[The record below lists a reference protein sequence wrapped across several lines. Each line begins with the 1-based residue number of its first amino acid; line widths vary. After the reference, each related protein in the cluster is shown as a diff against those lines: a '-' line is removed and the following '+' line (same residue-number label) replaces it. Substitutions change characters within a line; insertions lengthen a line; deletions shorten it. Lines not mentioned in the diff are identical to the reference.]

1 MSELHDNVVPHEKVR
16 SLRDS
21 IRKVRVAE
29 MERTDVVVSLQ
40 ESEKAR
46 LELLSEEL
54 IDVFK
59 EVPEDDDQFAFQI
72 VPGTQPRLWIDMT
85 SHVLMG
91 RDRHSY
97 RFVKETRLGRMV
109 LLETADIDD
118 MADCITEYIAER
130 IIEKERALEAD
141 WMLNRIRQQDVP
153 TGKRLDQLKQE
164 NAGRAVAAKRNKA
177 RDFFILICGLLLGT
191 VIGATGLV
199 ALALYANPFA
209 G

>member
-16 SLRDS
+16 SLRNA
-21 IRKVRVAE
+21 IRNVRIAG
-29 MERTDVVVSLQ
+29 MERTDVVVALQ

-46 LELLSEEL
+46 LEMLSEEL

-59 EVPEDDDQFAFQI
+59 EIPEDDDQFSFQI

-91 RDRHSY
+91 RDKHSY

-130 IIEKERALEAD
+130 IIEKERTLEAD

-153 TGKRLDQLKQE
+153 LGKGLDQLKE
-164 NAGRAVAAKRNKA
+164 DAAAKAAPNKHNKG
-177 RDFFILICGLLLGT
+177 RGLFILFCGVVMGA
-191 VIGATGLV
+191 VMGATGLI
-199 ALALYANPFA
+199 AFALYANPF
-209 G
+209 GG

>member
-29 MERTDVVVSLQ
+29 MERTDVVVGLQ

-46 LELLSEEL
+46 LEMLSEEL

-59 EVPEDDDQFAFQI
+59 EVPEDDDQFSFQI

-130 IIEKERALEAD
+130 IIEKERALEGD
-141 WMLNRIRQQDVP
+141 WMLNRIRQQDVLSGKGLRQLANETETSRN
-153 TGKRLDQLKQE
+153 TGESRKL
-164 NAGRAVAAKRNKA
+164 
-177 RDFFILICGLLLGT
+177 RDCFILACGMVSGM
-191 VIGATGLV
+191 VIGAVGLV
-199 ALALYANPFA
+199 AFALYANPFA

>member
-29 MERTDVVVSLQ
+29 MERTDVVVGLQ

-91 RDRHSY
+91 RDCHSY

-141 WMLNRIRQQDVP
+141 WMLSRIHRQDVP
-153 TGKRLDQLKQE
+153 TGKRLGQLKQE
-164 NAGRAVAAKRNKA
+164 NAGKAALARRNKT
-177 RDFFILICGLLLGT
+177 RDFFIMISGLLLGT
-191 VIGATGLV
+191 VLGAAGLV
-199 ALALYANPFA
+199 ALALYANPFTT
-209 G
+209 

>member
-59 EVPEDDDQFAFQI
+59 EVPEDDDQFSFQI

-141 WMLNRIRQQDVP
+141 WMVNRIRQQDVP
-153 TGKRLDQLKQE
+153 SGKKLDQLKQD
-164 NAGRAVAAKRNKA
+164 ATGKAVAAKPNKA
-177 RDFFILICGLLLGT
+177 RDMFILFCGLLMGA
-191 VIGATGLV
+191 VIGAVGLV

>member
-16 SLRDS
+16 SLRNA
-21 IRKVRVAE
+21 IRNVRIAE
-29 MERTDVVVSLQ
+29 MERTDVVVNLQ

-59 EVPEDDDQFAFQI
+59 EVPEDDDQFSFQI

-91 RDRHSY
+91 RDKHTY
-97 RFVKETRLGRMV
+97 RFMKETRLGRMV

-153 TGKRLDQLKQE
+153 SGKGLDQLANEPIDSKVKTKSRK
-164 NAGRAVAAKRNKA
+164 G
-177 RDFFILICGLLLGT
+177 RDFFLLFCGILLGSL
-191 VIGATGLV
+191 IGAFGLI
-199 ALALYANPFA
+199 ALALYANPFS

>member
-16 SLRDS
+16 SLRNA
-21 IRKVRVAE
+21 IRSVRIAG
-29 MERTDVVVSLQ
+29 MERTDVVVTLQ

-46 LELLSEEL
+46 LEMLSEEL

-59 EVPEDDDQFAFQI
+59 EIPEDDDQFSFQI

-91 RDRHSY
+91 RDKHSY

-109 LLETADIDD
+109 LLETAEIDD

-141 WMLNRIRQQDVP
+141 WMLGRIRQQDLP
-153 TGKRLDQLKQE
+153 TGKGLDQLKEDAAAQ
-164 NAGRAVAAKRNKA
+164 VAPNKRNK
-177 RDFFILICGLLLGT
+177 RRGLFALFCAVVLGA
-191 VIGATGLV
+191 VMGAAGLV
-199 ALALYANPFA
+199 AFALYANPFA

>member
-59 EVPEDDDQFAFQI
+59 EVPEDDDQFSFQI

-153 TGKRLDQLKQE
+153 SGKKLDQLKQDSS
-164 NAGRAVAAKRNKA
+164 GKAVATKPNKA
-177 RDFFILICGLLLGT
+177 RDMFILFCGLLMGA
-191 VIGATGLV
+191 VIGAVGLV

>member
-1 MSELHDNVVPHEKVR
+1 MSEVHDNVVPHEKVR

-21 IRKVRVAE
+21 IRKVRVSE
-29 MERTDVVVSLQ
+29 MERTDVVVGLQ

-46 LELLSEEL
+46 LEMLSEEL

-59 EVPEDDDQFAFQI
+59 EVPEDDDQFSFQI

-91 RDRHSY
+91 RDGHSY

-109 LLETADIDD
+109 LLETADLDD

-153 TGKRLDQLKQE
+153 TGKKLDQLKQE
-164 NAGRAVAAKRNKA
+164 KAVKAAAGKPTRL
-177 RDFFILICGLLLGT
+177 RDTLILICGLLFGMAM
-191 VIGATGLV
+191 GAVGLV

-209 G
+209 S

>member
-16 SLRDS
+16 SLRDA
-21 IRKVRVAE
+21 IRKVRIAE
-29 MERTDVVVSLQ
+29 MERTDVVVGLQ
-40 ESEKAR
+40 ESERTR

-72 VPGTQPRLWIDMT
+72 VPGTQLRLWIDMT

-91 RDRHSY
+91 RDQHSY

-130 IIEKERALEAD
+130 VIEKERALEAD
-141 WMLNRIRQQDVP
+141 WMLNRVRQNSVP
-153 TGKRLDQLKQE
+153 SGNSLDQLKDVSE
-164 NAGRAVAAKRNKA
+164 GKAVAVKPSKA
-177 RDFFILICGLLLGT
+177 RDFIILLCGLAVGIA
-191 VIGATGLV
+191 VGGGGLV
-199 ALALYANPFA
+199 ALALYANPFS

>member
-164 NAGRAVAAKRNKA
+164 NTGRAVAAKRNKA

-191 VIGATGLV
+191 VIGAAGLV